1 MLISDGSQM
10 GLVEMEKEEI
20 KGEDGKMRF
29 HVSRNNPKGF
39 EKPAV

>member
-1 MLISDGSQM
+1 MLIFDGRQM

-29 HVSRNNPKGF
+29 QPVK
-39 EKPAV
+39 E

>member
-1 MLISDGSQM
+1 M

-29 HVSRNNPKGF
+29 QPVK
-39 EKPAV
+39 E